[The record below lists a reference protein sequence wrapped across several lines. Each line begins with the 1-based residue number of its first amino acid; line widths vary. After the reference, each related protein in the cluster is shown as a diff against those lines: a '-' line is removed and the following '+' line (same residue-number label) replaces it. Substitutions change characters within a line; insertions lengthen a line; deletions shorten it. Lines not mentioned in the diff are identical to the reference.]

1 MVSNMDFEMLINRQ
15 KELYP
20 FLNTTAEYSFD
31 VTNEFEHMLLDSAS
45 ATQVQRENEE
55 YMDCIILDVKQGV
68 ELNDDK
74 FILTRLKDELK
85 IGEVLKWKKFDWLV
99 VSEETNVD
107 NSHNHHR
114 LKQCNGKIKFTN
126 KKGKVVEVPAS
137 MYNKVFYTEGTNHLA
152 RMIVPDGLMQFYV
165 ADNDDT
171 RDIVRGTRIIVKGEI
186 FDITYID
193 RITQPNLIMITGKET
208 TSRVSDDIENELA
221 ESIYSDGIV
230 GNDYIY
236 VGSTAKFET
245 INPSLFELSNENAI
259 IREVGSNY
267 VIVEG
272 LTEGTVYLSALSTP
286 YNYRREI
293 LIKSVNFD

>member
-1 MVSNMDFEMLINRQ
+1 MSNMNFSELISKQ

-165 ADNDDT
+165 ADNEDT

-221 ESIYSDGIV
+221 ESLYSDGIV

-245 INPSLFELSNENAI
+245 VNPALFELSNENAI

-272 LTEGTVYLSALSTP
+272 LTEGTVYLNALSTP

>member
-1 MVSNMDFEMLINRQ
+1 MNFGELISKQ

-165 ADNDDT
+165 ADNEDT
-171 RDIVRGTRIIVKGEI
+171 RDMVRGTRIIVKGEI

-208 TSRVSDDIENELA
+208 TSRASDDIENELA

-245 INPSLFELSNENAI
+245 INSALFELSNENAI

>member
-1 MVSNMDFEMLINRQ
+1 MSNMNFSELISKQ

-208 TSRVSDDIENELA
+208 TSRASDDIENELA

-236 VGSTAKFET
+236 VGSTTKFET
-245 INPSLFELSNENAI
+245 INPALFELSNENAI

-272 LTEGTVYLSALSTP
+272 LTEGTVYLNALSTP

>member
-1 MVSNMDFEMLINRQ
+1 MSNMNFGELISKQ

-55 YMDCIILDVKQGV
+55 CMDCIILDVKQGV

-208 TSRVSDDIENELA
+208 TSRASDDIENELA
-221 ESIYSDGIV
+221 ESLYSDGIV

-245 INPSLFELSNENAI
+245 VNPALFELSNENAI

-272 LTEGTVYLSALSTP
+272 LTEGTVYLNALSTP

>member
-1 MVSNMDFEMLINRQ
+1 MSNMDFEMLINRQ

-45 ATQVQRENEE
+45 ATQVQRENKE

-208 TSRVSDDIENELA
+208 TSRASDDIENELA
-221 ESIYSDGIV
+221 ESLYSDGII

-245 INPSLFELSNENAI
+245 VNPALFELSNENAI

-272 LTEGTVYLSALSTP
+272 LTEGTVYLNALSTP

>member
-1 MVSNMDFEMLINRQ
+1 MSNMDFEMLINRQ

-165 ADNDDT
+165 ADNEDT
-171 RDIVRGTRIIVKGEI
+171 RDMVRGTRIIVKGEI

-208 TSRVSDDIENELA
+208 TSRASDDIENELA
-221 ESIYSDGIV
+221 ESLYSDGIV

-245 INPSLFELSNENAI
+245 INPALFELSNENAI

-272 LTEGTVYLSALSTP
+272 LTEGTVYLNALSTP

>member
-1 MVSNMDFEMLINRQ
+1 MNFGELISKQ

-171 RDIVRGTRIIVKGEI
+171 RDMVRGTRIIVKGEI

-221 ESIYSDGIV
+221 ESLYSDGIV

-245 INPSLFELSNENAI
+245 VNPALFELSNENAI
-259 IREVGSNY
+259 IREVDSNY

-272 LTEGTVYLSALSTP
+272 LTEGTVYLNALSTP

>member
-1 MVSNMDFEMLINRQ
+1 MNFGELISKQ

-208 TSRVSDDIENELA
+208 TSRASDDIENELA

-245 INPSLFELSNENAI
+245 INPALFELSNENAI

-272 LTEGTVYLSALSTP
+272 LTEGTVYLNALSTP

>member
-1 MVSNMDFEMLINRQ
+1 MSNMNFSELISKQ

-45 ATQVQRENEE
+45 ATQVQRENKE

-208 TSRVSDDIENELA
+208 TSRASDDIENELA

-245 INPSLFELSNENAI
+245 VNPALFELSNENAI

-272 LTEGTVYLSALSTP
+272 LTEGTVYLNALSTP

>member
-1 MVSNMDFEMLINRQ
+1 MNFGELISKQ

-165 ADNDDT
+165 ADNEDT
-171 RDIVRGTRIIVKGEI
+171 RDMVRGTRIIVKGEI

-208 TSRVSDDIENELA
+208 TSRASDDIENELA
-221 ESIYSDGIV
+221 ESLYSDGIV

-245 INPSLFELSNENAI
+245 VNPALFELSNENAI

>member
-1 MVSNMDFEMLINRQ
+1 MSNMNFGELISKQ

-165 ADNDDT
+165 ADNEDT
-171 RDIVRGTRIIVKGEI
+171 RDMVRGTRIIVKGEI

-193 RITQPNLIMITGKET
+193 HITQPNLIMITGKET

-221 ESIYSDGIV
+221 ESLYSDGIV

-245 INPSLFELSNENAI
+245 VNPALFELSNENAI

-272 LTEGTVYLSALSTP
+272 LTEGTVYLNALSTP

>member
-1 MVSNMDFEMLINRQ
+1 MNFGELISKQ

-45 ATQVQRENEE
+45 ATQVQRENKE

-208 TSRVSDDIENELA
+208 TSRASDDIENELA

-236 VGSTAKFET
+236 VGSTTKFET
-245 INPSLFELSNENAI
+245 INPALFELSNENAI

>member
-165 ADNDDT
+165 VDNDDT

-221 ESIYSDGIV
+221 ESLYSDGIV

-245 INPSLFELSNENAI
+245 VNPALFELSNENAI

-272 LTEGTVYLSALSTP
+272 LTEGTVYLNALSTP

>member
-165 ADNDDT
+165 ADNEDT
-171 RDIVRGTRIIVKGEI
+171 RDMVRGTRIIVKGEI

-208 TSRVSDDIENELA
+208 TSRASDDIENELA

-245 INPSLFELSNENAI
+245 INPALFELSNENAI
-259 IREVGSNY
+259 IREVGPNY

>member
-1 MVSNMDFEMLINRQ
+1 MSNMNFSELISKQ

-45 ATQVQRENEE
+45 ATQVQRENKE

-208 TSRVSDDIENELA
+208 TSRASDDIENELA

>member
-1 MVSNMDFEMLINRQ
+1 MLINRQ

-165 ADNDDT
+165 ADNEDT

-221 ESIYSDGIV
+221 ESLYSDGIV

-245 INPSLFELSNENAI
+245 VNPALFELSNENAI

-272 LTEGTVYLSALSTP
+272 LTEGTVYLNALSTP

>member
-208 TSRVSDDIENELA
+208 TSRASDDIENELA

-245 INPSLFELSNENAI
+245 INPALFELSNENAI

-272 LTEGTVYLSALSTP
+272 LTEGTVYLNALSTP

>member
-1 MVSNMDFEMLINRQ
+1 MSNMNFGELISKQ

-45 ATQVQRENEE
+45 ATQVQRENKE

-165 ADNDDT
+165 ADNEDT

-208 TSRVSDDIENELA
+208 TSRASDDIENELA
-221 ESIYSDGIV
+221 ESLYSDGIV

-245 INPSLFELSNENAI
+245 VNPALFELSNENAI

>member
-1 MVSNMDFEMLINRQ
+1 MSNMDFEMLINRQ

-45 ATQVQRENEE
+45 ATQVQRENKE

-221 ESIYSDGIV
+221 ESLYSDGIV

-245 INPSLFELSNENAI
+245 VNPALFELSNENAI

-272 LTEGTVYLSALSTP
+272 LTEGTVYLNALSTP

>member
-1 MVSNMDFEMLINRQ
+1 MSNMDFEMLINRQ

-208 TSRVSDDIENELA
+208 TSRASDDIENELA
-221 ESIYSDGIV
+221 ESLYSDGIV

-245 INPSLFELSNENAI
+245 VNPALFELSNENAI

-272 LTEGTVYLSALSTP
+272 LTEGTVYLNALSTP

>member
-221 ESIYSDGIV
+221 ESLYSDGIV

-245 INPSLFELSNENAI
+245 VNPALFELSNENAI

-272 LTEGTVYLSALSTP
+272 LTEGTVYLKALSTP

>member
-1 MVSNMDFEMLINRQ
+1 MVSNMNFSELISKQ

-31 VTNEFEHMLLDSAS
+31 ITNEFEHMLLDSAS

-165 ADNDDT
+165 SDNEHT

-245 INPSLFELSNENAI
+245 VNPALFELSNENAI

>member
-1 MVSNMDFEMLINRQ
+1 MSNMNFGELISKQ

-171 RDIVRGTRIIVKGEI
+171 RDMVRGTRIIVKGEI

-221 ESIYSDGIV
+221 ESLYSDGIV

-245 INPSLFELSNENAI
+245 VNPALFELSNENAI

>member
-1 MVSNMDFEMLINRQ
+1 MVSNMNFSELISKQ

-165 ADNDDT
+165 ADNEDT
-171 RDIVRGTRIIVKGEI
+171 RDMVRGTRIIVKGEI

-221 ESIYSDGIV
+221 ESLYSDGIV

-245 INPSLFELSNENAI
+245 VNPALFELSNENAI

-272 LTEGTVYLSALSTP
+272 LTEGTVYLNALSTP

>member
-1 MVSNMDFEMLINRQ
+1 MSNMNFGELISKQ

-208 TSRVSDDIENELA
+208 TSRASDDIENELA

-236 VGSTAKFET
+236 VGSTTKFET
-245 INPSLFELSNENAI
+245 INPALFELSNENAI

-272 LTEGTVYLSALSTP
+272 LTEGTVYLNALSTP

>member
-1 MVSNMDFEMLINRQ
+1 MSNMNFGELISKQ

-165 ADNDDT
+165 ADNEDT

-221 ESIYSDGIV
+221 ESLYSDGIV

-245 INPSLFELSNENAI
+245 INPALFELSNENAI

-272 LTEGTVYLSALSTP
+272 LTEGTVYLNALSTP

>member
-1 MVSNMDFEMLINRQ
+1 MSNMDFEMLINRQ

-165 ADNDDT
+165 ADNEDT
-171 RDIVRGTRIIVKGEI
+171 RDMVRGTRIIVKGEI

-221 ESIYSDGIV
+221 ESLYSDGIV

-245 INPSLFELSNENAI
+245 VNPALFELSNENAI

>member
-1 MVSNMDFEMLINRQ
+1 MSNMNFSELISKQ

-31 VTNEFEHMLLDSAS
+31 ITNEFEHMLLDSAS

-165 ADNDDT
+165 ADNEDT
-171 RDIVRGTRIIVKGEI
+171 RDMVRGTRIIVKGEI

-208 TSRVSDDIENELA
+208 TSRASDDIENELA

-245 INPSLFELSNENAI
+245 VNPALFELSNENAI

>member
-1 MVSNMDFEMLINRQ
+1 MSNMDFEMLINRQ

-165 ADNDDT
+165 ADNEDT
-171 RDIVRGTRIIVKGEI
+171 RDMVRGTRIIVKGEI

-221 ESIYSDGIV
+221 ESLYSDGIV

-245 INPSLFELSNENAI
+245 VNPALFELSNENAI

-272 LTEGTVYLSALSTP
+272 LTEGTVYLNALSTP

>member
-1 MVSNMDFEMLINRQ
+1 MVSNMNFSELISKQ

-221 ESIYSDGIV
+221 ESLYSDGIV

-245 INPSLFELSNENAI
+245 VNPALFELSNENAI

>member
-1 MVSNMDFEMLINRQ
+1 MLINRQ

-165 ADNDDT
+165 ADNEDT
-171 RDIVRGTRIIVKGEI
+171 RDMVRGTRIIVKGEI

-208 TSRVSDDIENELA
+208 TSRASDDIENELA
-221 ESIYSDGIV
+221 ESLYSDGIV

-236 VGSTAKFET
+236 VGSTTKFET
-245 INPSLFELSNENAI
+245 INPALFELSNENAI
-259 IREVGSNY
+259 IREVGPNY

-272 LTEGTVYLSALSTP
+272 LAEGTVYLSALSTP

>member
-1 MVSNMDFEMLINRQ
+1 MSNMNFGELISKQ

-45 ATQVQRENEE
+45 ATQVQRENKE

-208 TSRVSDDIENELA
+208 TSRASDDIENELA
-221 ESIYSDGIV
+221 ESLYSDGII

-245 INPSLFELSNENAI
+245 VNPALFELSNENAI

>member
-1 MVSNMDFEMLINRQ
+1 MNFGELISKQ

-165 ADNDDT
+165 ADNEDT
-171 RDIVRGTRIIVKGEI
+171 RDMVRGTRIIVKGEI

-221 ESIYSDGIV
+221 ESLYSDGIV

-245 INPSLFELSNENAI
+245 INPALFELSNENAI

-272 LTEGTVYLSALSTP
+272 LTEGTVYLNALSTP

>member
-1 MVSNMDFEMLINRQ
+1 MSNMNFGELISKQ

-208 TSRVSDDIENELA
+208 TSRASDDIENELA

-236 VGSTAKFET
+236 VGSTTKFET
-245 INPSLFELSNENAI
+245 INPALFELSNENAI
-259 IREVGSNY
+259 IREVGPNY

-272 LTEGTVYLSALSTP
+272 LAEGTVYINATSNP
-286 YNYRREI
+286 YSYRREI

>member
-1 MVSNMDFEMLINRQ
+1 MLINRQ

-165 ADNDDT
+165 ADNEDT
-171 RDIVRGTRIIVKGEI
+171 RDMVRGTRIIVKGEI

-221 ESIYSDGIV
+221 ESLYSDGIV

-245 INPSLFELSNENAI
+245 VNPALFELSNENAI

-272 LTEGTVYLSALSTP
+272 LTEGTVYLNALSTP

>member
-1 MVSNMDFEMLINRQ
+1 MSNMNFGELISKQ

-165 ADNDDT
+165 ADNEDT
-171 RDIVRGTRIIVKGEI
+171 RDMVRGTRIIVKGEI

-208 TSRVSDDIENELA
+208 TSRASDDIENELA

-245 INPSLFELSNENAI
+245 VNPALFELSNENAI

-272 LTEGTVYLSALSTP
+272 LTEGTVYLNALSTP

>member
-1 MVSNMDFEMLINRQ
+1 MNFGELISKQ

-165 ADNDDT
+165 ADNEDT

-221 ESIYSDGIV
+221 ESLYSDGIV

-245 INPSLFELSNENAI
+245 INPALFELSNENAI

-272 LTEGTVYLSALSTP
+272 LTEGTVYLNALSTP

>member
-1 MVSNMDFEMLINRQ
+1 MSNMNFGELISKQ

-165 ADNDDT
+165 ADNEDT

-208 TSRVSDDIENELA
+208 TSRASDDIENELA
-221 ESIYSDGIV
+221 ESLYSDGIV

-245 INPSLFELSNENAI
+245 VNPALFELSNENAI

-272 LTEGTVYLSALSTP
+272 LTEGTVYLNALSTP

>member
-1 MVSNMDFEMLINRQ
+1 MSNMNFSELISKQ

-208 TSRVSDDIENELA
+208 TSRASDDIENELA
-221 ESIYSDGIV
+221 ESLYSDGIV

-245 INPSLFELSNENAI
+245 VNPALFELSNENAI